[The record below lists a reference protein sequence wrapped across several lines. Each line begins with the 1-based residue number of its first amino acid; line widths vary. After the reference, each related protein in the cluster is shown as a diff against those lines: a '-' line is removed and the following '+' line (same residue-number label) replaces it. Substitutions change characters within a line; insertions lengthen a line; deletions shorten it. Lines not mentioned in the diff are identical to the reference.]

1 MKTAVQIA
9 LKVTMTEKSSLNA
22 EVSNKISDVSNNL
35 NILTDKV
42 DGHHNDTANMEK
54 EAQDAFEENKKIK
67 WELNDVDLKLE
78 TLVINSKVPGD
89 LNDGSEQSLLK
100 P

>member
-22 EVSNKISDVSNNL
+22 EVSNKISDVSNNP

-42 DGHHNDTANMEK
+42 DGHHNDTANMDK
-54 EAQDAFEENKKIK
+54 KAQGAFEENKKIK
-67 WELNDVDLKLE
+67 QELNDVDLKLE
-78 TLVINSKVPGD
+78 TLVINNKVPGD
-89 LNDGSEQSLLK
+89 LNNDSEQSLLK
-100 P
+100 L

>member
-42 DGHHNDTANMEK
+42 DGHHNGTANMDK
-54 EAQDAFEENKKIK
+54 KAQDAFEENKKI
-67 WELNDVDLKLE
+67 NDVDLKLE